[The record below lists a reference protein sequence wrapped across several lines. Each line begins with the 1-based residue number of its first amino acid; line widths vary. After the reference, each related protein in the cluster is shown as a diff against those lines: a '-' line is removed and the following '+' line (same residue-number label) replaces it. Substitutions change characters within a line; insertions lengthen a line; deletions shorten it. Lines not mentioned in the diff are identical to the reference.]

1 MAAPALPTGHSVQE
15 YRVESVLGVGGFGL
29 TYLATDSNLNLRV
42 ALKEYMPAD
51 IAFRSTDQTVLPTAS
66 ENLQTFDW
74 GKRRFLDESR
84 TLASFRHPNIVR
96 VMRFF
101 EANGTAYMVME
112 YVDGAALP
120 DWLKPRRPLPQKNLD
135 ELVGPLLEGLAIVHT
150 AGYLHRDIKPGNIY
164 IRHDHSPVLIDFGS
178 ARMQNT
184 DATAIVTPG
193 YAPFEQYHAEG
204 KQGPWSDLYAF
215 AGVLYWMVTG
225 NRPPDSM
232 ARIRKDTMQ
241 PAVQAGDRVRYRA
254 EFLAGIDWGL
264 APHEDDRPKSVAEWR
279 EALLGKA
286 QAPKPGA
293 RQAALQKASQQA
305 FEPALLKDMEGELAQ
320 HLGPIAQTMVRS
332 AARKAQDPSHLV
344 ELLSADITHQ
354 ALRLQFERR
363 FSEISRPISRPQGQ
377 PESTVQPS
385 TSKVMTRFSAEALE
399 RAEQRLAPFLGPLAR
414 VVVKRTALK
423 ARDESELYL
432 LLADEIENPND
443 RKAFVRRG
451 LSTK

>member
-1 MAAPALPTGHSVQE
+1 MSAPALPTGHTIQE

-29 TYLATDSNLNLRV
+29 TYLATDANLNLRV

-51 IAFRSTDQTVLPTAS
+51 IAFRSADQTVLPTSS
-66 ENLQTFDW
+66 ENSQTFDW

-84 TLASFRHPNIVR
+84 TLASFRHLNIVR

-120 DWLKPRRPLPQKNLD
+120 DWLKQRRPLPQKPLD
-135 ELVGPLLEGLAIVHT
+135 ELVGPLLEGLAVVHA

-178 ARMQNT
+178 ARVQNT

-193 YAPFEQYHAEG
+193 YAPFEQYHSEG
-204 KQGPWSDLYAF
+204 KQGPWSDIYAF
-215 AGVLYWMVTG
+215 AGVLYWIVTG

-241 PAVQAGDRVRYRA
+241 PLAQVGDRVRYRA
-254 EFLAGIDWGL
+254 EFLAAIDWGL

-279 EALLGKA
+279 DALLGKA
-286 QAPKPGA
+286 QAPRPGA
-293 RQAALQKASQQA
+293 RQAAAQKAQQQS
-305 FEPALLKDMEGELAQ
+305 FEPDFLKELEGELAQ
-320 HLGPIAQTMVRS
+320 HMGPIATTVVRN
-332 AARKAQDPSHLV
+332 AAKRAQDPSHLV

-354 ALRLQFERR
+354 GMRLSFERR
-363 FSEISRPISRPQGQ
+363 FAEHSRPVSQRQ
-377 PESTVQPS
+377 PDSAPQPS
-385 TSKVMTRFSAEALE
+385 TSKVMTRFSAEALD
-399 RAEQRLAPFLGPLAR
+399 RAEERLAPFLGPLAR
-414 VVVKRTALK
+414 VVVKRAALK

-451 LSTK
+451 LSPHK